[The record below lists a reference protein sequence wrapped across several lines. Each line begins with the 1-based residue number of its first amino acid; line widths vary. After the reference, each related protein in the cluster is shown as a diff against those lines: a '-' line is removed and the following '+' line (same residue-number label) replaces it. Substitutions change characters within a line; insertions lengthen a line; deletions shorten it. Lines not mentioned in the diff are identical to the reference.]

1 MCGKNK
7 EICCNVFGWIFQL
20 STWTFLIV
28 SLVIPETFFFVIF
41 GLVYLIYIILE
52 FCSPTSRYLC
62 NKNSSQGIYE
72 QMSKY
77 FKTLPVINWTCEC
90 YHYET
95 RTYTTTDSDGNV
107 STHTTTE
114 KVVTCRGSQ
123 DMSYYSSRDVSG
135 IFLLNCDEANINKK
149 QYIKLELTDQIDFA
163 DSATVTDYQI
173 QKQAFISAYQN
184 RDVHFDYWENRYIP
198 GLIQYNL
205 INIHNEEKG
214 CINFGLFFLFTILS
228 FAELYKLYI
237 DSKCIHQDFTIK
249 KIISTRYNLNG
260 PQLAI
265 KYQKTIPSIDL
276 IYTQYYFKPSE
287 YNYSKSGNNQDLP
300 SKEEVENANKNRN
313 KLPKI
318 QSINEIKENEQNNNA
333 VIIHNK
339 TGKSSQREER
349 DLPPAIPFNEV
360 EKSTE
365 RLNEDKK
372 LDINIEVKQNEA
384 IKENEEIKENDSVIF
399 VNKQINIDNIDNNK
413 Q

>member
-7 EICCNVFGWIFQL
+7 EICCNVFGWIFQI

-28 SLVIPETFFFVIF
+28 SLVIPETYFFVIL

-52 FCSPTSRYLC
+52 FCSPTSSYLC

-77 FKTLPVINWTCEC
+77 FKALPVINWTCEC

-114 KVVTCRGSQ
+114 KVVTCRGSA

-205 INIHNEEKG
+205 VNIRDEEKG

-237 DSKCIHQDFTIK
+237 DSKSIHQDFIIK

-265 KYQKTIPSIDL
+265 KYEKAIPSIDL
-276 IYTQYYFKPSE
+276 IYRQYHFKLSE
-287 YNYSKSGNNQDLP
+287 YSYTKSGNNEDLP
-300 SKEEVENANKNRN
+300 SKEEVENANKN

-318 QSINEIKENEQNNNA
+318 QSFNEIKVNEQNNND

-339 TGKSSQREER
+339 NEKSSQREEKN
-349 DLPPAIPFNEV
+349 LSPAIPFNEV

-384 IKENEEIKENDSVIF
+384 IKEKDENKIV
-399 VNKQINIDNIDNNK
+399 
-413 Q
+413 

>member
-1 MCGKNK
+1 MCGKYK
-7 EICCNVFGWIFQL
+7 EICCNVFGWIFQI

-28 SLVIPETFFFVIF
+28 SLVIPETYFFVIL

-52 FCSPTSRYLC
+52 FCSPTSSYLC

-77 FKTLPVINWTCEC
+77 FKALPVINWTCEC

-114 KVVTCRGSQ
+114 KVVTCRGSA

-205 INIHNEEKG
+205 VNIRDEEKG

-237 DSKCIHQDFTIK
+237 DSKSIHQDFIIK

-265 KYQKTIPSIDL
+265 KYEKAIPSIDL
-276 IYTQYYFKPSE
+276 IYRQYHFKLSE
-287 YNYSKSGNNQDLP
+287 YSYTKSGNNEDLP
-300 SKEEVENANKNRN
+300 SKEEVENANKN

-318 QSINEIKENEQNNNA
+318 QSFNEIKVNEQNNND

-339 TGKSSQREER
+339 NEKSSQREEKN
-349 DLPPAIPFNEV
+349 LSPAIPFNEV

-384 IKENEEIKENDSVIF
+384 IKEKDENKIV
-399 VNKQINIDNIDNNK
+399 
-413 Q
+413 

>member
-7 EICCNVFGWIFQL
+7 EICCNVFGWIFQI

-28 SLVIPETFFFVIF
+28 SLVIPETYFFVIL

-52 FCSPTSRYLC
+52 FCSPTSSYLC

-77 FKTLPVINWTCEC
+77 FKALPVINWTCEC

-114 KVVTCRGSQ
+114 KVVTCRGSA

-205 INIHNEEKG
+205 VNIRDEEKG

-237 DSKCIHQDFTIK
+237 DSKSIHQDFIIK

-265 KYQKTIPSIDL
+265 KYEKAIPSIDL
-276 IYTQYYFKPSE
+276 IYRQYHFKPSE
-287 YNYSKSGNNQDLP
+287 YSYTKSGNNEDLP
-300 SKEEVENANKNRN
+300 SKEEVENANKN

-318 QSINEIKENEQNNNA
+318 QSFNEIKVNEQNNND

-339 TGKSSQREER
+339 NEKSSQREEKN
-349 DLPPAIPFNEV
+349 LSPAIPFNEV

-372 LDINIEVKQNEA
+372 LDVNIEVKQNEA
-384 IKENEEIKENDSVIF
+384 IKENDSVIF